1 MGDIVDDAN
10 KIADVHLGAAL
21 SRIKRPV
28 PSSVT
33 ECIDCGDA
41 IGSARKAAAPHA
53 RHCMECQGYIDKDK
67 R

>member
-1 MGDIVDDAN
+1 MGDIIDDAN
-10 KIADVHLGAAL
+10 RTADVLLDAAL

-33 ECIDCGDA
+33 DCIDCGDA
-41 IGSARKAAAPHA
+41 IGRDRKAAAPHTM
-53 RHCMECQGYIDKDK
+53 HCIECQGYIDKGK